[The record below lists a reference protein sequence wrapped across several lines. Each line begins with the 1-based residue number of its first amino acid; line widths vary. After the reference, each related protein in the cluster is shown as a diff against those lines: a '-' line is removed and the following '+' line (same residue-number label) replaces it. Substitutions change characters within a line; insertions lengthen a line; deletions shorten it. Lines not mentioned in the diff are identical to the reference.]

1 MSSFGA
7 DERKVKLQQ
16 WKAQMSQR
24 KKETLAKKKEN
35 SVLQSAFSVV
45 SGSGILQT
53 NSTTVV
59 SIPAHSQFAT
69 IPVLVPQQPAKKS
82 KSNALRARPN
92 TWHNINNQQQQQ
104 HTSTQ
109 QLTKKTKIQLVVI
122 DPNDENAT
130 PPSGAADVSMLLPRA
145 KDLGSDFSNE
155 DKTCFLSS
163 MLAEMAVASPKPLAT
178 GAGAARAASTS
189 ASASSLGSSAF
200 SLPAV
205 VDSTATKITAAVAK
219 PSTALEGVAALPG
232 SGAAAAGEPTT
243 STAVVVRGVAY
254 FRQQVGEQM
263 HELTGLCER
272 WATAIRSSAV
282 PEEAVGD
289 INAATGQ
296 ATLLM
301 SKRFTQFSGLC
312 DMNESNQCFNPGQ
325 TARDADLDGFWD
337 VIMMQVEDV
346 KRSFEKLEEKASLG
360 WKEPEA
366 RDCRAPK
373 KRKRAT
379 DQQLERLRK
388 HPKPGPVTP
397 RRRAAKNRL
406 AAVKRRMRP
415 AASSRPSALGGGGAA
430 AAPTS
435 TTVLT
440 PMRASKRDQAL
451 LGTQFLLTPVRR
463 STRKTPSKYKQSPA
477 ADKANITSLLVQADY
492 SYKPNFALAGSGVDG
507 AAPAHVQ
514 QQREDDDDDDDGDDD
529 DDNADDDDEEE
540 AVGMGAIDEEEDAF
554 AEGGANDDDAEA
566 DDNGGED
573 ASASGGRRSSMRR
586 GGSGSSSRRG
596 SSATLAK
603 YLFGTA
609 IEEDAAVEPRTPG
622 GIQQAPAR
630 RSRKMMAS
638 RVMATPVGARGGKV
652 AVVTPSAA
660 SAPPQPALGGVV
672 RFAAIT
678 PGKGMRDQL
687 GTDAIY
693 TPVRRSSRLANT
705 PGANTR
711 MQHTVNKTSELPSDL
726 DYGYVPN
733 AFIN

>member
-7 DERKVKLQQ
+7 DERKIKLQQ
-16 WKAQMSQR
+16 WKMQMAQR

-35 SVLQSAFSVV
+35 ALPKQGFNLQGPSSAAS
-45 SGSGILQT
+45 S
-53 NSTTVV
+53 V
-59 SIPAHSQFAT
+59 SIPAYSQFAS
-69 IPVLVPQQPAKKS
+69 VSAQQQQQQQAAKKS

-92 TWHNINNQQQQQ
+92 TWHNISQHQ
-104 HTSTQ
+104 HTAPRQ
-109 QLTKKTKIQLVVI
+109 MTKKTKIQLVVV
-122 DPNDENAT
+122 DPRDENAA

-163 MLAEMAVASPKPLAT
+163 LLAEMAVASPRPLAD
-178 GAGAARAASTS
+178 ASNAARG
-189 ASASSLGSSAF
+189 ASSSGGHSAF
-200 SLPAV
+200 MLPA
-205 VDSTATKITAAVAK
+205 VDSTATKITAAVK
-219 PSTALEGVAALPG
+219 PSTALQGVAALEG
-232 SGAAAAGEPTT
+232 SGAAAAGEPTA
-243 STAVVVRGVAY
+243 SEAAVVRGVAY
-254 FRQQVGEQM
+254 FRQQVTEQTR
-263 HELTGLCER
+263 ELAGLCDR

-301 SKRFTQFSGLC
+301 VKRFTQFSGLC
-312 DMNESNQCFNPGQ
+312 VLNETNQCVNPGQ
-325 TARDADLDGFWD
+325 TASDSDLDGFWD

-346 KRSFEKLEEKASLG
+346 KRSFEKLEEKAALG

-366 RDCRAPK
+366 KDCRAPK

-379 DQQLERLRK
+379 DQALERLRK

-415 AASSRPSALGGGGAA
+415 TGSRPSALSGGGAGGGGAA
-430 AAPTS
+430 AAAAATS

-463 STRKTPSKYKQSPA
+463 STRKTPSKYKQDPA
-477 ADKANITSLLVQADY
+477 AGQADVTSLLVQANY

-507 AAPAHVQ
+507 AAPAHRQGEGGDV
-514 QQREDDDDDDDGDDD
+514 DDGSDQDRD
-529 DDNADDDDEEE
+529 GEETYDDNEGQGNPN
-540 AVGMGAIDEEEDAF
+540 GMSAIDEE
-554 AEGGANDDDAEA
+554 DDDFA
-566 DDNGGED
+566 DTVG
-573 ASASGGRRSSMRR
+573 ASASGGRSS
-586 GGSGSSSRRG
+586 RG

-609 IEEDAAVEPRTPG
+609 IEEEAAEPRTPG

-660 SAPPQPALGGVV
+660 SAPPQPALGAVV

-693 TPVRRSSRLANT
+693 TPVRRSSRLAST
-705 PGANTR
+705 PGAN
-711 MQHTVNKTSELPSDL
+711 MQHIVNETSELPSDL

-733 AFIN
+733 AFINSNC